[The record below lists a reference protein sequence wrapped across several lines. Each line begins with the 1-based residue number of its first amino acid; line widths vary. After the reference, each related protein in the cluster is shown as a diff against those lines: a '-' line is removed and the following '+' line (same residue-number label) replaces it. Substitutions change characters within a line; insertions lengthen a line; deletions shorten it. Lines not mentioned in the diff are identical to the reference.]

1 VKPNF
6 ETVKRWV
13 AAHRR
18 PGLSLGLAVAFIIIL
33 LWFLGNVLSPFLI
46 PAGTLDLGNE
56 GTVGPMDNESQI
68 SEIENG
74 FARFFYKMGD
84 ANCHQRDSRSFFL
97 NGNQMPFCARC
108 TSIFLGLAIG
118 VFIMIFLEIELNIL
132 WIITGLIPVGI
143 DGSVQ
148 MLTDYESSNPVRF
161 STGLLAGIVTG
172 IALGFIISEFGHIL
186 VMRRKKKELMK
197 KESQ

>member
-6 ETVKRWV
+6 ETLKRWV
-13 AAHRR
+13 AARRR
-18 PGLSLGLAVAFIIIL
+18 PGFSLGLAVAFVIVL

-46 PAGTLDLGNE
+46 PAGTLDMGNE
-56 GTVGPMDNESQI
+56 GKVGLMDNEGRV

-97 NGNQMPFCARC
+97 KGNQMPFCARC
-108 TSIFLGLAIG
+108 TAIFLGLAVG
-118 VFIMIFLEIELNIL
+118 VFITIFLAIELNVL
-132 WIITGLIPVGI
+132 WVIAGLVPIGI

-148 MLTDYESSNPVRF
+148 MFTDYESSNPLRF
-161 STGLLAGIVTG
+161 ATGLLAGIVTG
-172 IALGFIISEFGHIL
+172 IALGFIISEFGQIL
-186 VMRRKKKELMK
+186 IMRKKKKEFMK